1 MFFAPNEHKDGQF
14 WYWLQT
20 LESGYGYIGSQIYL
34 HENVLN
40 VVGMNDFIL
49 LFFQSVFYM
58 AIFLKKNL

>member
-49 LFFQSVFYM
+49 LFFQSVFTWL
-58 AIFLKKNL
+58 FS